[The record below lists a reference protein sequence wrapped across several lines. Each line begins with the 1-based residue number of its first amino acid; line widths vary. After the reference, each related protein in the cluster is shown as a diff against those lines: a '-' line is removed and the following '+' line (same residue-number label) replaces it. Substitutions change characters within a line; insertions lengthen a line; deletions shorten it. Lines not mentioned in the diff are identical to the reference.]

1 MDLYFNFSPLELSR
15 KNRFFG
21 LSSASRNWALGCLTG
36 IATAIGGSIE
46 IVQAQPTTST
56 LTAQNTYSEAL
67 SLYNQGLYSSSIE
80 RFRQF
85 RSELHDR
92 FDSTTYSGQLTESI
106 YFEGAAGLE
115 LLQPWAIAQL
125 SRFFESY
132 PTHSKR
138 SLAAYQLGKYYFLN
152 RKFTEAQVWYRR
164 ADIALLTAAEAAR
177 YRFELGYAAYEAGD
191 LKQAEQLFR
200 AIKNSKSEFSAPA
213 NYYLGVLLFEQ
224 GNYIEAK
231 ESFDK
236 VDPSAQPYAK
246 ELPYYNAGMLYAG
259 GKYREV
265 IDYLKPI
272 LASKEEVGH
281 IPELNDY
288 VGQAHYRLGDYA
300 KAAPYLKTYIGS
312 GAKVDQQSYFQLGY
326 ALQASGDCKQAIGY
340 LEKAFGKNDSL
351 SQQANYYVGRCQVGI
366 GNKQQARQAFG
377 AASNGPIKALGEEA
391 TFQHAKLTH
400 ELGPQADALPAVRGF
415 LTKYPKSRYADE
427 IKVLLS
433 QQLALTRNYK
443 EALEAL
449 ESIKSPDSET
459 KEIYQR
465 VAYARAT
472 ELYLDNQFSDA
483 AEHYTKS
490 LKYGLDPELRAES
503 TYWRAECYAQ
513 LGQNKTALTGYIETE
528 RLLLAGAKAN
538 GAVNVAMANYGAGIV
553 EAKAGRY
560 DEALPYL
567 AKANEKWGES
577 SSTFRATAKGKAVLS
592 SLKSAL
598 ADAYFSTGKGSLAA
612 GLYDEVIKLAGVESD
627 YARYQRAILYGLAGQ
642 LAKKSEILSGLSSP
656 NSKSEFAD
664 QALLE
669 RSGMALNA
677 NKFPEGVTLAEELTR
692 RFPKSDL
699 LPAAYAQIGLG
710 NLNQNKLIEARRA
723 YEYVIAYF
731 PKSEEAR
738 EALPAIKAIYVELGD
753 AQGYLDYAKR
763 VQGSVRPGE
772 ADSLA
777 YEIAESVVEKGKC
790 DKSIPALSKYLTNYP
805 SGYFVNQARVYRA
818 NCYLETK
825 NDSAALNDYAA
836 LAATNTSYRGQ
847 ALREVARIAFQ
858 LKRFSQAKD
867 AYEALAAESSGPA
880 QLEAQLG
887 ALRATVNIDPKLA
900 ETNARAVIA
909 ANPTPEQLTEARFYL
924 AKALRS
930 KVDTTQASSSIWLEA
945 YTLFQGVSTKVSN
958 AWAAESRYE
967 ISAYQFANQ
976 RYTEA
981 QASIYELADKLP
993 SYDYWV
999 ARGYLVLAECYVQQ
1013 KDVYTAKAAL
1023 KSLIDNYTGPVKI
1036 AAQKRYDELM
1046 LLEGGTNE

>member
-1 MDLYFNFSPLELSR
+1 MSFNFS
-15 KNRFFG
+15 
-21 LSSASRNWALGCLTG
+21 ALKLFRCPRRLR
-36 IATAIGGSIE
+36 
-46 IVQAQPTTST
+46 IVQSFAIRSLAFTLLATTSVVGLHQNAKAQPSTAT
-56 LTAQNTYSEAL
+56 LTAQSSYNEAL

-85 RSELHDR
+85 RHQVRYR
-92 FDSTTYSGQLTESI
+92 FDSTAYSGQVTESI

-115 LLQPWAIAQL
+115 LMQPWAVAQL
-125 SRFFESY
+125 SKFFETY
-132 PTHSKR
+132 PTHAKR
-138 SLAAYQLGKYYFLN
+138 SLAAYQLGKFYFLT
-152 RKFTEAQVWYRR
+152 RKFTEAQIWYKR
-164 ADIALLTAAEAAR
+164 ADISLLTAAEAAR

-191 LKQAEQLFR
+191 AKQAEQLFR

-224 GNYIEAK
+224 KNYLEAK

-246 ELPYYNAGMLYAG
+246 ELPYYNAGMLYAS
-259 GKYREV
+259 GKYQAV
-265 IDYLKPI
+265 IEYLKPI
-272 LASKEEVGH
+272 LVAKEDVTH
-281 IPELNDY
+281 VAELNDY
-288 VGQAHYRLGDYA
+288 VGQAHYRLGEYV
-300 KAAPYLKTYIGS
+300 KAAPYLKTYISS
-312 GAKVDQQSYFQLGY
+312 GAQVDQQSYFQLGY
-326 ALQASGDCKQAIGY
+326 ALQASGDCKQAISF
-340 LEKAFGKNDSL
+340 LERAFGKNDSL
-351 SQQANYYVGRCQVGI
+351 SQQANYYVGRCQLSNGL
-366 GNKQQARQAFG
+366 KPQARQAFG
-377 AASNGPIKALGEEA
+377 AASNGPLKALGEEA

-415 LTKYPKSRYADE
+415 LAKFPKSRYTDE
-427 IKVLLS
+427 VKVLLS

-449 ESIKSPDSET
+449 ESIKNPDSES

-465 VAYARAT
+465 VAFARAT
-472 ELYLDNQFSDA
+472 ELYLDNQFAES

-528 RLLLAGAKAN
+528 RLLLAGASAN
-538 GAVNVAMANYGAGIV
+538 GAVNIAMANYGAGIV

-560 DEALPYL
+560 DQALPYL
-567 AKANEKWGES
+567 TKANDKWNES
-577 SSTFRATAKGKAVLS
+577 PASFKSTPKAKAVLS

-598 ADAYFSTGKGSLAA
+598 ADANFSVGKGTVAA
-612 GLYDEVIKLAGVESD
+612 GLYDETIKLGGAESD
-627 YARYQRAILYGLAGQ
+627 YAKYQRAILYGLAGQ
-642 LAKKSEILSGLSSP
+642 QAKKTEALSALSSAA
-656 NSKSEFAD
+656 SRSEFAD
-664 QALLE
+664 DALLE
-669 RSGMALNA
+669 RSAMALNT
-677 NKFPEGVTLAEELTR
+677 NKFADGVTLAEELTR
-692 RFPKSDL
+692 RYPKSDL

-738 EALPAIKAIYVELGD
+738 EALPSIKAIFVELGD

-777 YEIAESVVEKGKC
+777 YEVAESVVDKGKC
-790 DKSIPALSKYLTNYP
+790 DKTIPALTKYLTTYP
-805 SGYFVNQARVYRA
+805 AGFFVNQARVYRA

-825 NDSAALNDYAA
+825 NDSAALSDYAA
-836 LAATNTSYRGQ
+836 LAATNTSYRAQ
-847 ALREVARIAFQ
+847 ALREVARLAFQ
-858 LKRFSQAKD
+858 LKRYQQAKD
-867 AYEALAAESSGPA
+867 AYEALALESSGPT

-887 ALRATVNIDPKLA
+887 ALRATVMIDPKLA
-900 ETNARAVIA
+900 ENNARAVIA
-909 ANPTPEQLTEARFYL
+909 SNPTPEQLTEARFYL
-924 AKALRS
+924 AKALRAT
-930 KVDTTQASSSIWLEA
+930 VDTTQASSSIWLEA
-945 YTLFQGVSTKVSN
+945 NTLFQGVAGKVN
-958 AWAAESRYE
+958 NGWAAESRYE
-967 ISAYQFANQ
+967 IAAYQFANQ

-981 QASIYELADKLP
+981 QTSIYELADKLP

-999 ARGYLVLAECYVQQ
+999 ARAYLVLAETYVQQ

-1023 KSLIDNYTGPVKI
+1023 KSLIENYTGPVKV

-1046 LLEGGTNE
+1046 LMEGGDQ